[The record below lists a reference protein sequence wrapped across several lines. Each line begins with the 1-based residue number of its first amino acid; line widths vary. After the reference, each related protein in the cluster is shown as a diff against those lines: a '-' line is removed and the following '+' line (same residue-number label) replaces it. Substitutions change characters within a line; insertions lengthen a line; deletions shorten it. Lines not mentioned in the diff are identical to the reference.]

1 MRENPADP
9 ECSTYRILK
18 IVSFEKNRVD
28 AATILSCAR
37 GEAHKI
43 DYGKNFRSGSIAFQF
58 MLEKLEGNQVR
69 YYTIKPQHERKQ
81 PLEQD
86 ERAQGYAFI
95 REHGPRSSNRNQFME
110 WADAEVNREGSKVF
124 GWPAAKV
131 ETALRNHQKGRTN
144 AKPITRWSLTVKDF
158 AGWFL
163 NGVLKFM
170 IGTLHLHG
178 VLWIGK
184 SRVGKS
190 NGSKTLA
197 WTHSAYSIQKKGSAD
212 DIAFLTVKHMDL
224 FKGEPTTDVL
234 PGIFDDGL
242 LQKVSADVLKAFL
255 NPKEEDALLWA
266 RWGGCGFEQGS
277 CRQAVA
283 NPYDRDAE
291 RAALDAATRDKYDLD
306 RFKNIVAPS
315 LEEVKTEEDFNA
327 ILARSHFRDLE
338 DGAEFMPWPN
348 PGAPDLF
355 ASEVRDTSSP
365 AVRPLPSDYADK
377 MEWSIGYM
385 SSLVEGRDV
394 PTVATVRVA
403 PMFGDDP
410 GRAVSVVGSIS
421 GFVEPGAAASAS
433 SAPAAASASRSDG
446 AADAAAAAASAS
458 RPDDAADA
466 PYEDDVFGLG
476 GGMDGPEESAPAASA
491 AQPDIVG
498 RCGELTK
505 EDQDE
510 QIAIFK
516 SLARAHHGAFED
528 LCSPP
533 PVKRAKGLMVGCGGP
548 LSGEDAA
555 EQEAIFASIVAS
567 AHGETI
573 AVDDDDDNDGTLEAE
588 LGRLIEQGDQ

>member
-1 MRENPADP
+1 
-9 ECSTYRILK
+9 
-18 IVSFEKNRVD
+18 
-28 AATILSCAR
+28 
-37 GEAHKI
+37 
-43 DYGKNFRSGSIAFQF
+43 
-58 MLEKLEGNQVR
+58 
-69 YYTIKPQHERKQ
+69 
-81 PLEQD
+81 
-86 ERAQGYAFI
+86 
-95 REHGPRSSNRNQFME
+95 ME
-110 WADAEVNREGSKVF
+110 WADAEVNREGSKLF

-158 AGWFL
+158 AGWFI

-212 DIAFLTVKHMDL
+212 DIAFLTVKHMDF

-242 LQKVSADVLKAFL
+242 LQKVRWSRVAPALTARSFLGGVRFLSSGRPRSKRTLATLSHLEIAVVVVGPARDRLKVTADVLKAFL

-291 RAALDAATRDKYDLD
+291 RAALDAATLNKYDLD
-306 RFKNIVAPS
+306 HFKKIVAPS
-315 LEEVKTEEDFNA
+315 LEEVKSEEDFNA
-327 ILARSHFRDLE
+327 VLARSHVVVVTDLGVHWRVASADLE

-348 PGAPDLF
+348 PRAPDLF

-385 SSLVEGRDV
+385 RSLVEGRDV
-394 PTVATVRVA
+394 PTVATVRIA
-403 PMFGDDP
+403 SMFGDGP
-410 GRAVSVVGSIS
+410 GRTVSVVGSIS

-433 SAPAAASASRSDG
+433 SAPAAASASRLSG
-446 AADAAAAAASAS
+446 AAV
-458 RPDDAADA
+458 A
-466 PYEDDVFGLG
+466 PEEDVFGFG
-476 GGMDGPEESAPAASA
+476 GGMDELEESAPAASA

-505 EDQDE
+505 DDQDE

-533 PVKRAKGLMVGCGGP
+533 PVKRAKGLMMGCGGP
-548 LSGEDAA
+548 LSEVDAA
-555 EQEAIFASIVAS
+555 EQAAIFASIVAS
-567 AHGETI
+567 ASGETI
-573 AVDDDDDNDGTLEAE
+573 AVDDDDDNDGSLEAD
-588 LGRLIEQGDQ
+588 LGRMIEEGDQASGSAAAPRVDTD